1 MIPVAAALAALALGA
16 DPAAAAPP
24 ALPFPAPRLVTVT
37 DRTKCDMGTVLSVE
51 AQKGVLRV
59 TTPAGVVTYRAGP
72 EVQVFEK
79 DGKPAGGIA
88 RLQPNEKVRVYYVVD
103 DGAKAGEVDL
113 E

>member
-1 MIPVAAALAALALGA
+1 MIPVAAALAALALTA
-16 DPAAAAPP
+16 DAAP
-24 ALPFPAPRLVTVT
+24 LPFPPPRLVVVT
-37 DRTKCDMGTVLSVE
+37 ERTKCDMGTVLSAD

-59 TTPAGVVTYRAGP
+59 TTPAGVVTYKAGP
-72 EVQVFEK
+72 EAQVFEK

-103 DGAKAGEVDL
+103 DGAKAGEIDL

>member
-1 MIPVAAALAALALGA
+1 MIAVAALAALTLTAE
-16 DPAAAAPP
+16 PAK
-24 ALPFPAPRLVTVT
+24 LPFPPPRLVVVT
-37 DRTKCDMGTVLSVE
+37 ERTKCDMGTVLAVD

-59 TTPAGVVTYRAGP
+59 TTPAGVVTYKVGP

-79 DGKPAGGIA
+79 DGKPAGGVA
-88 RLQPNEKVRVYYVVD
+88 RLQPSEKVRVYYVVD